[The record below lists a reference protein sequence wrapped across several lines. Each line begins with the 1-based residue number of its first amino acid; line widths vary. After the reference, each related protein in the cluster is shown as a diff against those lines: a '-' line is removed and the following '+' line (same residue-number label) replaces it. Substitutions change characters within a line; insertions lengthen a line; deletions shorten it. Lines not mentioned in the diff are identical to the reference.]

1 MIGAAVPSEAMRP
14 PGVEVS
20 PPPAGTQTA
29 SARPAAGPSV
39 IGMKVI
45 EVDNLRKRYRDRL
58 AVDDVS
64 FTVEEG
70 EIFGV
75 LGPNGAG
82 KTTTVECVAGL
93 RTPDSGTVRVLG
105 GLGGTE
111 LRERL
116 GVQLQRSVL
125 PAKIKVWEA
134 LDLYASFYRRPADQ
148 VALMER
154 VGLADRRNTAY
165 GKLSGGQQQRL
176 SIALALVGNPRV
188 AILDELTTG
197 LDPQARRETWE
208 LIRQIRADG
217 VTIVLVTHFME
228 EAERLCD
235 RLALIDSGRLVAVDS
250 PSGLI
255 SRIDRPQRVRFR
267 PSRAFDDAVL
277 GVLPEV
283 GEVRHDGALIEVT
296 GTGDLLLAIA
306 TALASVEVVPAD
318 LRLEQA
324 TLDDA
329 FLALTGKKISA

>member
-1 MIGAAVPSEAMRP
+1 
-14 PGVEVS
+14 
-20 PPPAGTQTA
+20 
-29 SARPAAGPSV
+29 
-39 IGMKVI
+39 MKVI
-45 EVDNLRKRYRDRL
+45 EVDNLRKRYRDHL

-93 RTPDSGTVRVLG
+93 RTPDSGTVKVLG
-105 GLGGTE
+105 GLSGTE
-111 LRERL
+111 LKERL
-116 GVQLQRSVL
+116 GVQLQSAAL

-134 LDLYASFYRRPADQ
+134 LDLYASFYRTPADQ
-148 VALMER
+148 GALMER
-154 VGLADRRNTAY
+154 VGLAGKRDTPY

-176 SIALALVGNPRV
+176 SIALALIGGPRV

-197 LDPQARRETWE
+197 LDPQARRDTWE
-208 LIRQIRADG
+208 LIEQVRADG

-235 RLALIDSGRLVAVDS
+235 RLAVIDSGRVVAVDS

-255 SRIDRPQRVRFR
+255 SRAGGQQRVRFR
-267 PSRAFDDAVL
+267 PSGAFDAAVL
-277 GVLPEV
+277 GALPEV
-283 GEVRHDGALIEVT
+283 TGVSRDGAQVVVT
-296 GTGDLLLAIA
+296 GTGDLLLAVTTAVA
-306 TALASVEVVPAD
+306 TAGAVPAD
-318 LRLEQA
+318 LRVEQA

>member
-1 MIGAAVPSEAMRP
+1 
-14 PGVEVS
+14 
-20 PPPAGTQTA
+20 
-29 SARPAAGPSV
+29 
-39 IGMKVI
+39 MKVI
-45 EVDNLRKRYRDRL
+45 EVSNLRKRYRDHL

-93 RTPDSGTVRVLG
+93 RTPDSGTVKVLG
-105 GLGGTE
+105 GLSGTE
-111 LRERL
+111 LKERL
-116 GVQLQRSVL
+116 GVQLQSSAM

-134 LDLYASFYRRPADQ
+134 LDLYASFYRTPADQ
-148 VALMER
+148 GALMER
-154 VGLADRRNTAY
+154 VGLAGKRDTPY

-176 SIALALVGNPRV
+176 SIALALIGGPRV

-197 LDPQARRETWE
+197 LDPQARRDTWE
-208 LIRQIRADG
+208 LIEQVRADG

-235 RLALIDSGRLVAVDS
+235 RLAVIDSGRVVAVDS

-255 SRIDRPQRVRFR
+255 SRAGGQQRIRFR
-267 PSRAFDDAVL
+267 PSGAFDDAVL
-277 GVLPEV
+277 GALPEV
-283 GEVRHDGALIEVT
+283 TGVRRDGGQVEVT
-296 GTGDLLLAIA
+296 GTGTGNLLLAVT
-306 TALASVEVVPAD
+306 TAVAAAGVVPAD
-318 LRLEQA
+318 LRVEQA

>member
-1 MIGAAVPSEAMRP
+1 
-14 PGVEVS
+14 
-20 PPPAGTQTA
+20 
-29 SARPAAGPSV
+29 
-39 IGMKVI
+39 MKVI
-45 EVDNLRKRYRDRL
+45 EVSNLRKRYRDHL

-93 RTPDSGTVRVLG
+93 RTPDSGTVKVLG
-105 GLGGTE
+105 GLSGAE
-111 LRERL
+111 LKERL
-116 GVQLQRSVL
+116 GVQLQSSAM

-134 LDLYASFYRRPADQ
+134 LDLYASFYRTPADQ
-148 VALMER
+148 GALMER
-154 VGLADRRNTAY
+154 VGLAGKRDTPY

-176 SIALALVGNPRV
+176 SIALALIGGPRV

-197 LDPQARRETWE
+197 LDPQARRDTWE
-208 LIRQIRADG
+208 LIEQVRADG

-235 RLALIDSGRLVAVDS
+235 RLAVIDSGRVVAVDS

-255 SRIDRPQRVRFR
+255 SRAGGQQRVRFR
-267 PSRAFDDAVL
+267 PSGAFDDAAL
-277 GVLPEV
+277 GALPEV
-283 GEVRHDGALIEVT
+283 TGVSRDGGQVEVT
-296 GTGDLLLAIA
+296 GTGDLLLAVT
-306 TALASVEVVPAD
+306 TAVAAAGVVPAD
-318 LRLEQA
+318 LRVEQA